1 LKGIL
6 GAVFV
11 YNFKKYFYT
20 VLKLNENKNIILY
33 YFMEKKILKTKTKT
47 KSKINSKQNF
57 EALKKYLRV
66 VNYISAAQLYLKDN
80 FFLERELRHDDIKSR
95 LLGH

>member
-1 LKGIL
+1 
-6 GAVFV
+6 
-11 YNFKKYFYT
+11 
-20 VLKLNENKNIILY
+20 
-33 YFMEKKILKTKTKT
+33 MQKKILKIQTKIKT
-47 KSKINSKQNF
+47 NSKQDF
-57 EALKKYLRV
+57 EAIKKYLRV

>member
-1 LKGIL
+1 
-6 GAVFV
+6 
-11 YNFKKYFYT
+11 
-20 VLKLNENKNIILY
+20 
-33 YFMEKKILKTKTKT
+33 MEKKILKTKTKT

>member
-1 LKGIL
+1 
-6 GAVFV
+6 
-11 YNFKKYFYT
+11 
-20 VLKLNENKNIILY
+20 VLKLNKNKNFLLY
-33 YFMEKKILKTKTKT
+33 YFMQKKILKIQTKIKT
-47 KSKINSKQNF
+47 NSKQDF
-57 EALKKYLRV
+57 EAIKKYLRV